1 MKESFGYLREALI
14 LAIIL
19 IFMVLAA
26 QFESFLH
33 PLTIMV
39 SLPLSLIGALG
50 LLYLSG
56 KTMSIMTFIGII
68 MLMGLVTKNAILLVD
83 RANQRR
89 NEGASVFDA
98 MVEAGASRLRPIL
111 MTPAAMIFGMFPVV
125 LALGEGSEGR
135 VPMGIVV
142 IGGLL
147 TSTVLTLLVVPSV
160 YSAFES
166 GRTRVKSVWDWWA
179 AK

>member
-1 MKESFGYLREALI
+1 
-14 LAIIL
+14 
-19 IFMVLAA
+19 
-26 QFESFLH
+26 
-33 PLTIMV
+33 MV

-50 LLYLSG
+50 FLYLSG

-89 NEGASVFDA
+89 SEGASVFDA

-111 MTPAAMIFGMFPVV
+111 MTTAAMIFGMFPVV

-147 TSTVLTLLVVPSV
+147 TSTLLTLLVVPAV
-160 YSAFES
+160 YSGLES
-166 GRTRVKSVWDWWA
+166 GRTL
-179 AK
+179 AKRLFGAGASK